1 MNPDIESVNER
12 LEDQARRLA
21 ALIGATKPRPTDR
34 FFLVLGRT
42 GSGKSTFISRC
53 TGKDTNI
60 SHGLFSCTDSIDVFD
75 MNWEGRRI
83 YLIDTPGFN
92 DTNRSDIDTLSV
104 LATYLGASYSNGV
117 RISGL
122 LMLHPISD
130 NRVSGTN
137 LRNIEM
143 IEAMCGF
150 DKYDHLAIATTM
162 WPEHSTKY
170 ERATLNAR
178 EAELA
183 GSDKFYGSMI
193 SKGAVMFRHHGAGRK
208 RHDAEMSSAK
218 RILAH
223 LIRRSD
229 LRAPEVLR
237 LQKELIDEKKMIG
250 ETLAGAVIAADVY
263 RHHQARESELQQL
276 EERIRGHIYGR
287 SSSRLA
293 ELSDIKASLQQ
304 DMKKL
309 EESKETLKQSMADLG
324 EKEYQ
329 RAKQKMDEIEDHL
342 MEQVNVKEEDLKDME
357 DSLHQINNDRSM
369 ALALSKV
376 PETGG
381 DSDSSG
387 RNQVNRQRTPSPTPS
402 ATPSSAPSAFERH
415 LLSQNEELM
424 RLVRIARRDASEMR
438 RIYAAFKG
446 KTRDQ
451 ALNGTVNGVAA
462 GAMSGIIA
470 AGCGILVAAGGLLC
484 SVM

>member
-1 MNPDIESVNER
+1 MNPEIESVNER
-12 LEDQARRLA
+12 LEDQARRLS
-21 ALIGATKPRPTDR
+21 ALIGATKPRATDR

-60 SHGLFSCTDSIDVFD
+60 SHGLFSCTDSLDVFD
-75 MNWEGRRI
+75 MRWEGRRI

-92 DTNRSDIDTLSV
+92 DTNRPEIDTLSV

-117 RISGL
+117 RISGV

-130 NRVSGTN
+130 NRMSGTN
-137 LRNIEM
+137 MRTIEM

-150 DKYDHLAIATTM
+150 DSYDNLAIATTM
-162 WPEHSTKY
+162 WPEQSTKY
-170 ERATLNAR
+170 DRATLNAR

-183 GSDKFYGSMI
+183 GSNKFYGSMI
-193 SKGAVMFRHHGAGRK
+193 SKGAAMFRLHVTGRK
-208 RHDAEMSSAK
+208 GQNGEVFSAE

-229 LRAPEVLR
+229 LHAPKALR
-237 LQKELIDEKKMIG
+237 LQKELIDEKKTIG
-250 ETLAGAVIAADVY
+250 ETSAGAVIAADIS
-263 RHHQARESELQQL
+263 RHHQVRESALQQL
-276 EERIRGHIYGR
+276 EERIREHIYGG
-287 SSSRLA
+287 SKSRLA
-293 ELSDIKASLQQ
+293 ELRQSKAAWQQ
-304 DMKKL
+304 ELKKL
-309 EESKETLKQSMADLG
+309 EEGNEKLRQSMEDLG
-324 EKEYQ
+324 AKEFQ
-329 RAKQKMDEIEDHL
+329 KAKQKIDEIEDHL
-342 MEQVNVKEEDLKDME
+342 MEQVNLKEEDLKDME
-357 DSLHQINNDRSM
+357 DSLHHINNDRSM
-369 ALALSKV
+369 ALILPKT
-376 PETGG
+376 PEPDDG
-381 DSDSSG
+381 SRSS
-387 RNQVNRQRTPSPTPS
+387 RQNQTSRQRTPSPTPS
-402 ATPSSAPSAFERH
+402 ATPSTAPSTIERH

-451 ALNGTVNGVAA
+451 AINGTVNGVAA

-470 AGCGILVAAGGLLC
+470 AVAAGGLLC